1 VDDVSQAIRALI
13 RSPIYSVI
21 AILTLAL
28 GIGASTAAYTV
39 LNGILLAPLPY
50 AQPDRLVAVLS
61 SSTHD
66 TTTGLMSYPDFQDYD
81 RSQDVFTGMAFM
93 TGGSATLHRAEGNVT
108 IWFATVTDNFFSV
121 LRPRPAIG
129 RLLTS
134 EDNRPGAPPVT
145 VLTHDMWVNYFAADP
160 HVIGRDVDLST
171 GHFTVVGVL
180 ETGAAYPDWIRYN
193 DGALYVPM
201 NSMRSPNSAA
211 LNSRASHSDSRVIA
225 RLRPG
230 LTQGQ
235 AEQQMRTIARRLA
248 AEYPATDSTLSV
260 RLNPLRVEVQ
270 QGVGP
275 ALTVL
280 AAAVAL
286 VLLLATADVAN
297 LGLVRATGR
306 AREIAVRISLG
317 ASRGRV
323 IRAMLF
329 ESAVLATAAG
339 ILGLSLAL
347 LGVRALAASAQTY
360 LPRLDEVHLDLGTLA
375 VALAATALACVLA
388 ALAPIA
394 VTRGD
399 LLPALK
405 AGGRGTSADRR
416 SVRLRSLIVVAQV
429 ALSVVLVTG
438 AGLLIRSYSLLRS
451 VDPGYD
457 ASHLITWDFDT
468 PEARFA
474 DPAARLDL
482 MQRIAD
488 AMRLPGVQSVVFANH
503 IPLEFGSTSTPVGP
517 DNRDYTTD
525 SAGAVFEV
533 VTPGYFAAMHIPV
546 LRGREFTDADL
557 RSTPVP
563 AIVSAA
569 TARHYWPNADP
580 IGHEMTVTSA
590 VHYKNPDFGKP
601 IRATV
606 IGVVGEVKKFS
617 LDEKVQQ
624 TVYLPITH
632 PVPAAAWAIVRT
644 TVPPKSLVSIIRRR
658 FNALDPNLATTTGIS
673 DELTRVDGGFAGPQF
688 QMSVLGLFSLL
699 ALVLAALGLYG
710 VIAYSVT
717 QRTSELGI
725 RMALGARGSDMV
737 SLVARS
743 ASVLVVGGLALGA
756 CGAFVLGRA
765 MQSLLYGVQSGD
777 PVTFVSVAGILM
789 VVGALASYLP
799 ARRAARVEPVIAL
812 RAE

>member
-1 VDDVSQAIRALI
+1 MDDVSQAIRALV
-13 RSPIYSVI
+13 RSPVYSVI

-66 TTTGLMSYPDFQDYD
+66 TTTTLMSYPDFEDYD
-81 RSQDVFTGMAFM
+81 RSQDALTGMAFV

-108 IWFATVTDNFFSV
+108 VWFATVTDNFFSV

-129 RLLTS
+129 RLLTP

-160 HVIGRDVDLST
+160 GVIGRDVDVSI

-180 ETGAAYPDWIRYN
+180 GTGAAYPDWIRYN
-193 DGALYVPM
+193 NGSLYVPM
-201 NSMRSPNSAA
+201 NSVPNPNRAA

-225 RLRPG
+225 RLKPG

-323 IRAMLF
+323 IRAMLLD
-329 ESAVLATAAG
+329 SAVVATAAG
-339 ILGLSLAL
+339 ILGLGIAI
-347 LGVRALAASAQTY
+347 LGVKALAASAQTY
-360 LPRLDEVHLDLGTLA
+360 LPRLDEVHLDLGVLA
-375 VALAATALACVLA
+375 VALGATALAALLA

-405 AGGRGTSADRR
+405 AGGRGASADRR
-416 SVRLRSLIVVAQV
+416 SVRLRSAIVVAQV
-429 ALSVVLVTG
+429 ALSVVLVSG

-457 ASHLITWDFDT
+457 PSHLITWGFDT
-468 PEARFA
+468 PARLT
-474 DPAARLDL
+474 DPASRLDM

-488 AMRLPGVQSVVFANH
+488 AMRVPGVQSVVFANH
-503 IPLEFGSTSTPVGP
+503 IPLEFGSTATPVGP
-517 DNRDYTTD
+517 DNRDYSTD
-525 SAGAVFEV
+525 SASAVFEV
-533 VTPGYFAAMHIPV
+533 VSPGYFATMHIPV

-557 RSTPVP
+557 RASPVP

-601 IRATV
+601 IQTTV

-624 TVYLPITH
+624 AVYLPITH
-632 PVPAAAWAIVRT
+632 PVPAGTWAIART
-644 TVPPKSLVSIIRRR
+644 TVPPKSLVSIVRRR
-658 FNALDPNLATTTGIS
+658 VNALDPYLVTGTEMS

-688 QMSVLGLFSLL
+688 QISVLGLFSTI

-743 ASVLVVGGLALGA
+743 ALVLVVGGLVVGA
-756 CGAFVLGRA
+756 GGAFVLGRA